1 VNPWAV
7 VNAAGY
13 VRVDDAEQEP
23 HLCHR
28 VNADGAAV
36 LAAACLERR
45 GLVTFSSDLVFD
57 GNRAAPTWKV
67 MLLHRLMYTA

>member
-1 VNPWAV
+1 MDTNWISVNRVLSELNPWAV

-13 VRVDDAEQEP
+13 VRVDDAEREP

-36 LAAACLERR
+36 LA
-45 GLVTFSSDLVFD
+45 GL
-57 GNRAAPTWKV
+57 P
-67 MLLHRLMYTA
+67 